1 MIKSILLDL
10 DGTVYHGTK
19 PVAGASRFVQQL
31 KQNGLD
37 CLFVTNRANR
47 SAPTVCRILGE
58 MGIECE
64 VENLLTSAQATAR
77 HLSPGKFYYIG
88 EEPLCQAL
96 VEGGH
101 IPSED
106 NPDYVIVGYDP
117 FVTYQKLEKA
127 TLFLRAGAKF
137 IGTNPDKVLFT
148 EYGIIPG
155 NGAILAALTVAS
167 EVEPTIIGKPERV
180 IIDIA
185 LQQLNISPQ
194 EALLVGDNIETDV
207 RAGHNAGVPTALI
220 LTGVSSREDLAQS
233 TLQPDW
239 VVENF
244 EELEELVF
252 SP

>member
-10 DGTVYHGTK
+10 DGTVYRGTE
-19 PVAGASRFVQQL
+19 PVPGASRFVKRL
-31 KQNGLD
+31 RQNGLD

-47 SAPTVCRILGE
+47 SPLTLCRILAE

-64 VENLLTSAQATAR
+64 VENFLTSAQATAR

-88 EEPLCQAL
+88 EEPLHQAL
-96 VEGGH
+96 VDGGH
-101 IPSED
+101 TPSEES
-106 NPDYVIVGYDP
+106 PDYVIVGYDP
-117 FVTYQKLEKA
+117 FLTYRKLEKA

-137 IGTNPDKVLFT
+137 IGTNPDKVLHT

-167 EVEPTIIGKPERV
+167 EVEPEIIGKPERL
-180 IIDIA
+180 IIDLA
-185 LQQLNISPQ
+185 LQQLKTSPQ
-194 EALLVGDNIETDV
+194 EALLVGDNLETDIQ
-207 RAGHNAGVPTALI
+207 AGHNAGVPTALI
-220 LTGVSSREDLAQS
+220 LTGVSSREDLEQS
-233 TLQPDW
+233 PVQPNW

-252 SP
+252 TA